1 MFCGSLNRNLSMQP
15 TKFPPI
21 ITSSQKVRVIA
32 PSGALRET
40 ERFEQGLKI
49 WRDRNYEL
57 TIPEDLSQPW
67 GYLAGTDQH
76 RCQQFIEAWNDPD
89 CVAIVCARGGYG
101 SMRLLE
107 KLDWQKLSDRPKWLI
122 GFSDI
127 TALLW
132 GLAKY
137 KGIGGLHAP
146 VLTTLGNEPL
156 RSQQQLFDWL
166 EGKVNAIALSGE
178 GWGNGQTTGVLLPA
192 NLTLATNMIGTNICP
207 DLENVILAIEDV
219 SEAPYRVDRMLTHW
233 RWSGHL
239 QKLKGIAIGR
249 FSQAEVTTP
258 SFTMEEVWRD
268 RLTDL
273 GIPVVMNLPFGHD
286 GENAPLPVGCLAE
299 LDADNG
305 TLSFLRS
312 VTK

>member
-1 MFCGSLNRNLSMQP
+1 MQI
-15 TKFPPI
+15 TKFPSI
-21 ITSSQKVRVIA
+21 ITPSQKVRVIA
-32 PSGALRET
+32 PSGALREM

-49 WRDRNYEL
+49 WRDRGYEL
-57 TIPEDLSQPW
+57 TIPDDLSQPY
-67 GYLAGTDQH
+67 GYLAGTDEH
-76 RCQQFIEAWNDPD
+76 RAQQLIEAWNDPD
-89 CVAIVCARGGYG
+89 CVAIACARGGYG

-107 KLDWQKLSDRPKWLI
+107 KLDWQKLCDRPKWLI

-146 VLTTLGNEPL
+146 VITTLGNEPL

-166 EGKVNAIALSGE
+166 EGKINSITLSGE
-178 GWGNGQTTGVLLPA
+178 GWGNGQATGVLLPA
-192 NLTLATNMIGTNICP
+192 NLTLATNIIGTNICP

-239 QKLKGIAIGR
+239 QNLKGIAIGR
-249 FSQAEVTTP
+249 FSQAEVSTP

-273 GIPVVMNLPFGHD
+273 GIPIVMNLPFGHD
-286 GENAPLPVGCLAE
+286 GENAPLPVGCVAE
-299 LDADNG
+299 IDANQG
-305 TLSFLRS
+305 TLTCSS
-312 VTK
+312 

>member
-1 MFCGSLNRNLSMQP
+1 MQP
-15 TKFPPI
+15 ITFPDQIDP
-21 ITSSQKVRVIA
+21 SQKVRVIA
-32 PSGALRET
+32 PSGALREW
-40 ERFEQGLKI
+40 ERFEQGIKV
-49 WRDRNYEL
+49 WRDRGYEL
-57 TIPEDLSQPW
+57 SIPDNLSQPW
-67 GYLAGTDQH
+67 GYFAGTDEQ

-89 CVAIVCARGGYG
+89 CVAIACARGGYG

-107 KLDWQKLSDRPKWLI
+107 KLDWQCLSDRPKWLI

-137 KGIGGLHAP
+137 KKIGGLHAP
-146 VLTTLGNEPL
+146 VLNTLGNEPA

-166 EGKVNAIALSGE
+166 EGKINAITLSGI
-178 GWGNGQTTGVLLPA
+178 GLQTGKATGVLLPA
-192 NLTLATNMIGTNICP
+192 NLTLATHIIGTNICP

-239 QKLKGIAIGR
+239 QKLKGVAIGR
-249 FSQAEVTTP
+249 FSQSEVSTP

-268 RLTDL
+268 RLGDL
-273 GIPVVMNLPFGHD
+273 GIPIVMHLPFGHD

-299 LDADNG
+299 IDGNNG
-305 TLSFLRS
+305 TLSYGQ
-312 VTK
+312 

>member
-1 MFCGSLNRNLSMQP
+1 MQP
-15 TKFPPI
+15 TKFPTI
-21 ITSSQKVRVIA
+21 ITPSQKVRVIA

-49 WRDRNYEL
+49 WRDRGYEL
-57 TIPEDLSQPW
+57 IIPDDLSQPW
-67 GYLAGTDQH
+67 GYLAGTDEH
-76 RCQQFIEAWNDPD
+76 RCQQFVESWNDPD
-89 CVAIVCARGGYG
+89 CVAIACARGGYG

-107 KLDWQKLSDRPKWLI
+107 KLDWQELSDRPKWLI

-132 GLAKY
+132 GLAKH

-146 VLTTLGNEPL
+146 VITTLGNEPERL
-156 RSQQQLFDWL
+156 QQQLFDWL
-166 EGKVNAIALSGE
+166 EGKVDEITLAGE
-178 GWGNGQTTGVLLPA
+178 GWNNGQAKGVLLPA

-249 FSQAEVTTP
+249 FSQSEVSTP

-286 GENAPLPVGCLAE
+286 GENAPLPVGCIAKI
-299 LDADNG
+299 DADNG
-305 TLSFLRS
+305 ILSFSRS
-312 VTK
+312 H